1 MELIVWIL
9 YNEGIKYEEMVD
21 LGKTLTLSR
30 QEIDSVSSKH
40 NQRIQRMKANL
51 FKEKRQI
58 SLERALLYTESY
70 KETEGLPVILRRAKA
85 VEHILKNVAISIR
98 EGELLV
104 GNRTIRPRS
113 GILSPEMDPYWIM
126 KEIDTIH
133 SRPQDQ
139 FEFTEEDKKVYRE
152 QLYPY
157 WARKSMKDFI
167 TGKITEDIKGA
178 LKDEVFKLNQTDKG
192 QGHIIMDFP
201 SILAYGVGYY
211 VKLLE
216 EKTKE
221 NPMNDFYLA
230 ALIIFRAMSNHF
242 LRYRNLAKEMAAVE
256 ADDQRRAEY
265 LMIADN
271 CEKLSTQKPVSFYE
285 ALQLLWMTSIVGQYE
300 SNASSLSL
308 GRMDQYMYPF
318 YKKSVEDG
326 VSPDFLYEVLG
337 DFYVKTNDVVLL
349 RSESS
354 AKCFAGFPT
363 GYTVV
368 LGGLDE
374 YGHASVNELSFLM
387 LDIYREILLPQPNL
401 SVRIN
406 ELIPRTFLL
415 KTCETIRLGTGIPQ
429 LFNDEVCIPAFLSK
443 GVSLTDAR
451 DYATV
456 GCVETSIPG
465 RTYGLHDIALF
476 NLLRIMELSM
486 YKLRY
491 KADLTY
497 SELLDDIKNSIS
509 HYVCLV
515 TKGSDIVDL
524 GHQYFAPTPFL
535 SALIKGCLES
545 GKDVTEG
552 GARYNFSGVQG
563 IGEANLSDSLYVIK
577 KAVFENQEMSFSE
590 LVDAMESNYEGNYAS
605 LQNHFIQDFDKYGND
620 NDEVDDIATKLFHHY
635 AKELEKYQNVRGG
648 HFIPGA
654 YTVSAHIPLGE
665 AVGATPDGRKTKEQ
679 LADGG
684 LSPMVGRDRL
694 GPTAVLKS
702 VSKLDNYL
710 TVNGSLLNLKFQP
723 NTLKGREGL
732 NKFADFLMA
741 FTKLKIQHVQFNV
754 QSKETLLDAQKHPEK
769 YGGLLVRVAGYSA
782 FFVDLNKQIQ
792 DDIITRAEHVL

>member
-1 MELIVWIL
+1 MAT
-9 YNEGIKYEEMVD
+9 GI
-21 LGKTLTLSR
+21 
-30 QEIDSVSSKH
+30 IDKEKNIANVVI
-40 NQRIQRMKANL
+40 NGNTRIQTMKDNL

-70 KETEGLPVILRRAKA
+70 QQTEGEATIIRRAKA
-85 VEHILKNVAISIR
+85 VAHILEKVKISIR

-104 GNRTIRPRS
+104 GNRTVRPRS
-113 GILSPEMDPYWIM
+113 GIVSPEMDPYWIL
-126 KEIDTIH
+126 KEIDTIAT
-133 SRPQDQ
+133 RPQDQ
-139 FEFTEEDKKVYRE
+139 FEFTDEDKKIYRE
-152 QLYPY
+152 KLYSY
-157 WARKSMKDFI
+157 WEGRSMKDFI
-167 TGKITEDIKGA
+167 NGQLTDEVKEA

-201 SILAYGVGYY
+201 SILKHGVGYY
-211 VKLLE
+211 IEFLKNRVE
-216 EKTKE
+216 EHPE
-221 NPMNDFYLA
+221 NDFFQA
-230 ALIIFRAMSNHF
+230 GLIIFKGMQDHF
-242 LRYRNLAKEMAAVE
+242 LRYTDLAESMVEKETDNERKAELKKIAA
-256 ADDQRRAEY
+256 
-265 LMIADN
+265 M
-271 CEKLSTQKPVSFYE
+271 CKKLSIEKPESFYE

-308 GRMDQYMYPF
+308 GRMDQYLYPF
-318 YKKSVEDG
+318 YQASLEAG
-326 VSPDFLYEVLG
+326 ETPESLYEVLG
-337 DFYVKTNDVVLL
+337 DFYIKTNDVVLL

-368 LGGLDE
+368 LGGLNE
-374 YGHASVNELSFLM
+374 YGHASVNPLSYIM
-387 LDIYREILLPQPNL
+387 LDLYHEVLLPQPNL
-401 SVRIN
+401 SVRMN
-406 ELIPRTFLL
+406 ELIPRRFLL

-429 LFNDEVCIPAFLSK
+429 LFNDEVCVPAFLSK
-443 GVSLTDAR
+443 GVSLDDAR

-486 YKLRY
+486 YELRD
-491 KADLTY
+491 KSDVTY
-497 SELLDDIKNSIS
+497 EELMANIEEKIDY
-509 HYVCLV
+509 YVALV
-515 TKGSDIVDL
+515 AKGSDIVDL
-524 GHQYFAPTPFL
+524 GHRNYAPTPFL
-535 SALIKGCLES
+535 SVLIQDCLEN
-545 GKDVTEG
+545 GKDVTDG

-577 KAVFENQEMSFSE
+577 KMIFENKEMTFAE
-590 LVDAMESNYEGNYAS
+590 LVTAMESNYTGKYAD
-605 LQNHFIQDFDKYGND
+605 LQKHVIQDFEKYGND
-620 NDEVDDIATKLFHHY
+620 NDEIDLTAAKVFRHY
-635 AKELEKYQNVRGG
+635 AKELEKYTNVRGG
-648 HFIPGA
+648 QFIAGA

-665 AVGATPDGRKTKEQ
+665 AVGATPDGRKAQEQ

-684 LSPMVGRDRL
+684 LSPMVGRDHL

-723 NTLKGREGL
+723 NTLKGHQGL
-732 NKFADFLMA
+732 NKFADFLLA

-754 QSKETLLDAQKHPEK
+754 QSKATLIDAQKHPEK
-769 YGGLLVRVAGYSA
+769 YTGLLVRVAGYSA

-792 DDIITRAEHVL
+792 DDIIARVEHEL